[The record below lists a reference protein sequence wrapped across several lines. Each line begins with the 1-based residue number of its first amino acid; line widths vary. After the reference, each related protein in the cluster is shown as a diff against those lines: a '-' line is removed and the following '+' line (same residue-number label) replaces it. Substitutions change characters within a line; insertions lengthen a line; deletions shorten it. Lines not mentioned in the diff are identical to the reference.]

1 MALKKKIKLSSFQII
16 SLGFFGLIL
25 LGTFLLCLPIS
36 NKNGEWTP
44 FMDGLFTSTSAVC
57 VTGLVVYDTATHW
70 TIFGQVV
77 ILILIQIGGMG
88 VVTLVASLLMI
99 SGKKIGLLA
108 RGTMQDAVASPSIG
122 GIIRF
127 VGFILKGIFTVE
139 LIGALIMMPVFVS
152 DYGAK
157 GIWMSVFHSVS
168 ALCNAGFDI
177 MGDKTGEFTS
187 LTGYV
192 GNPVVSLTVCA
203 LVIVGGIGFVV
214 WRDVIEYKF
223 KIRKYRLQSKI
234 ALLTSLILLVI
245 PTVYFFFFEFQNMTI
260 GERILA
266 SVFQA
271 VTPRTAGFNTVDL
284 NPISGAGL
292 TVIMMLMLIGG
303 STGSTAG
310 GMKTST
316 VAVIFSSVVALFRK
330 KEQPE
335 LLQRRIGEETVRSAL
350 SVLIMYLVL
359 FLSAGLLISRIENV
373 SMMESLF
380 ETASAI
386 GTVGLTLGITPTLHT
401 ASKLILI
408 VLMYFG
414 RIGVLTLF
422 YATLG
427 AKKKAIAKYPHEDI
441 SVG

>member
-1 MALKKKIKLSSFQII
+1 
-16 SLGFFGLIL
+16 
-25 LGTFLLCLPIS
+25 
-36 NKNGEWTP
+36 
-44 FMDGLFTSTSAVC
+44 MDGLFTSTSAVC